1 MILFVL
7 AFTLTGSR
15 PGPGEQQSASQDDCG
30 SDQFN
35 RRLRKCV
42 EQGQVGLELEWGG
55 SWGTSSGLAAFFPH
69 GSSHLP
75 STKRERRAPLFER
88 LPDELFSRRK
98 QFTWWCLVQFDW
110 LISMTVGSEGIYQS
124 VGGTESLSGDGCKR
138 LFGRAGPC
146 AGNRPQGAGSI

>member
-1 MILFVL
+1 MILFVS

-42 EQGQVGLELEWGG
+42 DQGQVGLELEWGG
-55 SWGTSSGLAAFFPH
+55 SWGTPSGSAACFPH

-75 STKRERRAPLFER
+75 STKRERRASLFER
-88 LPDELFSRRK
+88 LPDELFTRLK

-110 LISMTVGSEGIYQS
+110 LISMTVGPEGIYQS
-124 VGGTESLSGDGCKR
+124 VGGTESFSGDGCSGYLGAPALAPGIGPK
-138 LFGRAGPC
+138 GRA
-146 AGNRPQGAGSI
+146 RF